1 MCASRFFAEPLKYFF
16 STLGEAMRL
25 FLKELPVQWQ
35 PIGFLTV
42 IILFIVLVIIFSG
55 FEISSPLLRI
65 GVGQQ
70 ARFELKQKENE
81 LLQFKAEK
89 ENLENNMKEY
99 ELNMK
104 QLEKNKD
111 LLKQRLKT
119 IEENRLTRQIGISNH
134 GNYGSTGIPHVG
146 VRNTQTQGRERSI
159 YSDNIIIEGIDHLQI
174 DESNVSTPPIGYS
187 NRNLLLM
194 DERNNRQPVEHDDI
208 GGEVDTHNI
217 VNRQQSPVTSI
228 EHSDNEHSTE
238 SEQNSEPDPETI
250 QASSMYESGYVLVE
264 GHETQG

>member
-1 MCASRFFAEPLKYFF
+1 
-16 STLGEAMRL
+16 MRL

-81 LLQFKAEK
+81 LLQVKAEK
-89 ENLENNMKEY
+89 EKLENDMREY
-99 ELNMK
+99 ELNIK

-111 LLKQRLKT
+111 LLKQRLLKT
-119 IEENRLTRQIGISNH
+119 IEENHSTRQIGISKRR
-134 GNYGSTGIPHVG
+134 NYGSTAISDVS
-146 VRNTQTQGRERSI
+146 VRNTQTQDRERNI
-159 YSDNIIIEGIDHLQI
+159 YIENRLIREIDNLQI
-174 DESNVSTPPIGYS
+174 NESNVPAPQIGNLS
-187 NRNLLLM
+187 RNLLLM
-194 DERNNRQPVEHDDI
+194 NERNIRQPVEHDDI
-208 GGEVDTHNI
+208 GEGDTHNT
-217 VNRQQSPVTSI
+217 VNRQQSPVTST

-238 SEQNSEPDPETI
+238 SEQNSESDPETI
-250 QASSMYESGYVLVE
+250 QASSMYEPGYVLVE
-264 GHETQG
+264 GHGAQG